1 MGVDNIAL
9 YVIPD
14 DRGSRSIRSTS
25 LARSLVFASL
35 AITLLA
41 LACIG
46 VSAYWFVY
54 EPSRQTLV
62 QSGLSTAADSVEEKL
77 RQIVQRTEAV
87 TRIRREWGREGLVDV
102 EHGRRFVDLMGP
114 VLEWGP
120 NILSIVV
127 AREDGREALIMRGT
141 QSGFQTRETDPL
153 RLGGRAI
160 FRTWSENGGPLTE
173 EIRPS
178 AYDARVRPWFLG
190 ARKMPES
197 QDIYWT
203 EPYTFISTNTPG
215 MSAVVRW
222 TDASKVRYISSTD
235 IGLIDLSRFTTE
247 LAVGT
252 NGFAAVLTA
261 DGRVVGLPRN
271 SRFADEA
278 VLRDAVLQPVE
289 RIGLPTLAT
298 AYLRWKEAG
307 NGAGVVRFAAGAGTW
322 IATFRVIALGNRSL
336 LVGSAAPE
344 ADFSP
349 LTVTHISLF
358 LVLAAATLCAAV
370 LLAMRLASRVAR
382 PLAELAAESERIG
395 RLELDKPVEVSSPW
409 TEIVSV
415 ERAQETMR
423 SRLLAATRDLEFTVT
438 RRTADLVQARDA
450 ADQSAR
456 AKSAFLAN
464 MSHEIRTPL
473 NAIIGMTQLAIRR
486 GPGAAPQDHLARI
499 LESAHSLLEVINDIL
514 DVSKIEA
521 DKLVLER
528 YPFALDEVLRR
539 ALQAVLPAA
548 DKKQLEV
555 VVERAP
561 GVANEFVGDALRL
574 QQVLVNLLSNAV
586 KFTAKGEIHLRIDKV
601 GNGNGR
607 ASRLLRFAVRDTG
620 IGIEVG
626 RLDALFKPFSQ
637 ADDSMA
643 RRYGGTGLGLSIS
656 RRLVELMGGR
666 IEVESEAGKGSKFT
680 FTVRLEPGTALDT
693 PESRASNYLSGL
705 RALLVDDNSTARMV
719 VANCLRG
726 FGLDV
731 DCADSGG
738 AARKLFFA
746 ARHAARPYDFVLIDW
761 NMPGEDGTDVAG
773 AMRADGDGSE
783 RLFLMASPS
792 ERAAH
797 EPPAGSLR
805 ISGLVAKPATASTLL
820 EALTQSLDPA
830 LAQGGGFAVPQ
841 IEQTTV
847 FRGARVLMVEDNE
860 LNRIVARGMLDAH
873 GIDVEEA
880 ANAGDALARLSAG
893 ELFDLVL
900 MDIQMPGMDGFEAT
914 RVIRSLAP
922 GGDVPIV
929 AMTAH
934 AMAGDRERCLAG
946 GMDDYVSK
954 PIVPGALDE
963 CLRRWLGRHIV
974 GDAPAPIRAPADGG
988 KPAGRLRALKGR
1000 LESFFPEEG
1009 LVRVGGNAHR
1019 LLALLE
1025 KFAAMHGDGPEK
1037 LLRAMNEA
1045 DLASLRR
1052 ETHDLAGAAGT
1063 VGLIVL
1069 AERARQIEHML
1080 SADDAPEKI
1089 TENIERR
1096 LLVLHALWERSVNAI
1111 REG

>member
-1 MGVDNIAL
+1 LGVDNIAL
-9 YVIPD
+9 YGNPYN
-14 DRGSRSIRSTS
+14 RGSRNIRSTS

-46 VSAYWFVY
+46 ASAYWFVF

-87 TRIRREWGREGLVDV
+87 ARICREWGREGLIDV

-114 VLEWGP
+114 VLERGP
-120 NILSIVV
+120 NILSMVV
-127 AREDGREALIMRGT
+127 AREDGREALIMRGV
-141 QSGFQTRETDPL
+141 QSRFLTRETDP
-153 RLGGRAI
+153 RRMAGRAI
-160 FRTWSENGGPLTE
+160 FRTWSQEGGPLTE
-173 EIRPS
+173 EIHPS
-178 AYDARVRPWFLG
+178 AYDARVRPWFIG
-190 ARKMPES
+190 ARDMPEG
-197 QDIYWT
+197 QDIFWT
-203 EPYTFISTNTPG
+203 EPYTFISSGTPG
-215 MSAVVRW
+215 MSAVMRW
-222 TDASKVRYISSTD
+222 TDRSKTRYFSTTD
-235 IGLIDLSRFTTE
+235 IGLIDLSRFTTQ

-252 NGFAAVLTA
+252 NGFAAVLTE

-278 VLRDAVLQPVE
+278 ALRDAVLQPVE
-289 RIGLPTLAT
+289 RIGLPMLAA
-298 AYLRWKEAG
+298 AYLHWKEAG
-307 NGAGVVRFAAGAGTW
+307 NGAGIVRFSAGGGSW
-322 IATFRVIALGNRSL
+322 IATFRKIALGNRSL
-336 LVGSAAPE
+336 VVASTAPE

-349 LTVTHISLF
+349 LTVTHVSLF
-358 LVLAAATLCAAV
+358 FVLVAATLCAAV
-370 LLAMRLASRVAR
+370 FLAMRLASRVAR
-382 PLAELAAESERIG
+382 PLSELAAESERIG

-423 SRLLAATRDLEFTVT
+423 SRLLAATRDLELTVA

-473 NAIIGMTQLAIRR
+473 NAIIGMTQLAIRK
-486 GPGAAPQDHLARI
+486 GAGAVPLDHLERI

-521 DKLVLER
+521 DKMVLER
-528 YPFALDEVLRR
+528 YPFSLDEVLRR
-539 ALQAVLPAA
+539 SMQVVLPAA

-561 GVANEFVGDALRL
+561 GVANDFVGDALRL

-586 KFTAKGEIHLRIDKV
+586 KFTGGGEIHLRIDRV
-601 GNGNGR
+601 GNGR
-607 ASRLLRFAVRDTG
+607 ASQLLRFAVRDTG
-620 IGIEVG
+620 IGIEAG
-626 RLDALFKPFSQ
+626 RLDVLFKPFSQ

-680 FTVRLEPGTALDT
+680 FTVRLELGTEVDT
-693 PESRASNYLSGL
+693 QENRASHYLSGL
-705 RALLVDDNSTARMV
+705 RALLVDDNATARTV
-719 VANCLRG
+719 VADCLRG

-738 AARKLFFA
+738 AARTLFAA
-746 ARHAARPYDFVLIDW
+746 ARHSARPYDFVLIDW
-761 NMPGEDGTDVAG
+761 NMPGEDGIEVAST
-773 AMRADGDGSE
+773 MRADGEGSE
-783 RLFLMASPS
+783 RLFLMASPA
-792 ERAAH
+792 ERSAH
-797 EPPAGSLR
+797 EPPAASLR
-805 ISGLVAKPATASTLL
+805 ICGLVAKPATASTLL
-820 EALTQSLDPA
+820 EALTESLDPA
-830 LAQGGGFAVPQ
+830 LAQSRGYAVPQ
-841 IEQTTV
+841 IEQTTQ
-847 FRGARVLMVEDNE
+847 FRGVRVLLVEDNE

-873 GIDVEEA
+873 GIDVEAA

-893 ELFDLVL
+893 EVFDLVF

-914 RVIRSLAP
+914 RAIRNLPS

-946 GMDDYVSK
+946 GMDDYISK

-974 GDAPAPIRAPADGG
+974 GDAPAATRAPADGG
-988 KPAGRLRALKGR
+988 NPAGSLRALKGR

-1009 LVRVGGNAHR
+1009 LARVGGNANR

-1025 KFAAMHGDGPEK
+1025 KFAAMHGDGPDK
-1037 LLRAMNEA
+1037 LIRAMNEG
-1045 DLASLRR
+1045 DLATLQR

-1069 AERARQIEHML
+1069 SERARQIEHIL
-1080 SADDAPEKI
+1080 SADDAPEQI
-1089 TENIERR
+1089 TENVERR
-1096 LLVLHALWERSVNAI
+1096 LLVLHALWERSLKAI
-1111 REG
+1111 RED